1 MWEMKKI
8 NINSEFIKL
17 EQLLKMVD
25 LISSGGEA
33 KSFLFNNKIEV
44 NDELEIRR
52 GRKLRSGD
60 VIKILNET
68 YKIC

>member
-1 MWEMKKI
+1 MKEI

-25 LISSGGEA
+25 LISSGGES
-33 KSFLFNNKIEV
+33 KSFILNNKIEV
-44 NDELEIRR
+44 NDELETRR

-60 VIKILNET
+60 VIKILDQT

>member
-1 MWEMKKI
+1 MWEMKEI

-25 LISSGGEA
+25 LISSGGES
-33 KSFLFNNKIEV
+33 KSFILNNKIEV
-44 NDELEIRR
+44 NDELETRR

-60 VIKILNET
+60 VIKILDQT

>member
-1 MWEMKKI
+1 MKEI
-8 NINSEFIKL
+8 YINSEFIKL

-44 NDELEIRR
+44 NDELETRR

>member
-1 MWEMKKI
+1 MWEMKEI

-17 EQLLKMVD
+17 EQLLKMFD

-44 NDELEIRR
+44 NDELETRR